1 MEKISKFL
9 NKHGFLIVIILLV
22 LVFVKQCSSS
32 NAEKRI
38 AKYQR
43 EMNSENVKR
52 DSIMTVRFD
61 EIEKKLDSTL
71 ISNGAVIDANRQTS
85 AAINNKKQNIII
97 RMDKDQK

>member
-38 AKYQR
+38 AKYQK

-61 EIEKKLDSTL
+61 EIERKLDSTL

-85 AAINNKKQNIII
+85 AAINNKKQKINFIII
-97 RMDKDQK
+97 L

>member
-38 AKYQR
+38 AKYQK
-43 EMNSENVKR
+43 EMVAETVKQ
-52 DSIMTVRFD
+52 DSILTVRFD
-61 EIEKKLDSTL
+61 EIERKLDSTL

>member
-9 NKHGFLIVIILLV
+9 NKHGFLIVIILLI

-32 NAEKRI
+32 NVEKRI
-38 AKYQR
+38 AKYQK

-61 EIEKKLDSTL
+61 EIERKLDTTR

>member
-9 NKHGFLIVIILLV
+9 NKYGFLIVIILLV

-38 AKYQR
+38 AKYQK
-43 EMNSENVKR
+43 EMNSDNVKR
-52 DSIMTVRFD
+52 DSIMSVRFD
-61 EIEKKLDSTL
+61 EIERKLDSTL

>member
-38 AKYQR
+38 AKYQK
-43 EMNSENVKR
+43 EMVAETVKQ
-52 DSIMTVRFD
+52 DSILNVRFD
-61 EIEKKLDSTL
+61 EIERKLDSTL
-71 ISNGAVIDANRQTS
+71 ISNGAVIDANKQTS

>member
-9 NKHGFLIVIILLV
+9 NKHGFLIVIILLI

-32 NAEKRI
+32 NVEKRI
-38 AKYQR
+38 AKYQNDMVA
-43 EMNSENVKR
+43 ETVKQ
-52 DSIMTVRFD
+52 DSILNVRFD
-61 EIEKKLDSTL
+61 EIERKLDSTL

>member
-38 AKYQR
+38 VKYQK

-61 EIEKKLDSTL
+61 EIERKLDSTL

>member
-9 NKHGFLIVIILLV
+9 NKHGFLIVIILLI

-32 NAEKRI
+32 NVEKRI
-38 AKYQR
+38 AKYQK

-61 EIEKKLDSTL
+61 EIERKLDSTL

>member
-9 NKHGFLIVIILLV
+9 NKHGFLIVIILLTFV
-22 LVFVKQCSSS
+22 LVKQCGSS

-38 AKYQR
+38 AKYQK
-43 EMNSENVKR
+43 EMTTESMKQ

-61 EIEKKLDSTL
+61 EIERKLDSTL

>member
-38 AKYQR
+38 AKYQK
-43 EMNSENVKR
+43 EMNSETVKR

-61 EIEKKLDSTL
+61 EIERKLDSTL

>member
-9 NKHGFLIVIILLV
+9 NKHGFLIVIILLI

-32 NAEKRI
+32 NVEKRI
-38 AKYQR
+38 AKYQK

-61 EIEKKLDSTL
+61 EIERKLDSTL
-71 ISNGAVIDANRQTS
+71 ISNGAVIDANKQTS

>member
-9 NKHGFLIVIILLV
+9 NKHGFLIAIILLR

-32 NAEKRI
+32 NVEKRI
-38 AKYQR
+38 AKYQK

-61 EIEKKLDSTL
+61 EIERKLDSTL

-85 AAINNKKQNIII
+85 VAINNKKQNIII

>member
-38 AKYQR
+38 AKYQK

-61 EIEKKLDSTL
+61 EIERKLDSTL

-85 AAINNKKQNIII
+85 AAINNKKQNIMI

>member
-38 AKYQR
+38 AKYQK
-43 EMNSENVKR
+43 EMNSDNVKR

-61 EIEKKLDSTL
+61 EIERKLDSTL

>member
-9 NKHGFLIVIILLV
+9 NKHGFLIVIILLI

-32 NAEKRI
+32 NVEKRI
-38 AKYQR
+38 AKYQK

-61 EIEKKLDSTL
+61 EIERKLDSTL

-85 AAINNKKQNIII
+85 AAIHNKKQNIII
-97 RMDKDQK
+97 RRDKDQK

>member
-38 AKYQR
+38 AKYQK

-52 DSIMTVRFD
+52 DSIMIVRFD
-61 EIEKKLDSTL
+61 EIERKLDSTL

>member
-38 AKYQR
+38 AKYQK

-61 EIEKKLDSTL
+61 EIERKLDSTL
-71 ISNGAVIDANRQTS
+71 ISNGAVIDVNRQTS

>member
-9 NKHGFLIVIILLV
+9 NKHGFLIVIILLTFV
-22 LVFVKQCSSS
+22 LVKQCSSS

-38 AKYQR
+38 AKYQK
-43 EMNSENVKR
+43 EMVTESVKR
-52 DSIMTVRFD
+52 DSIMTVRFN
-61 EIEKKLDSTL
+61 EIERKLDSTL

-97 RMDKDQK
+97 KMDKEHK

>member
-38 AKYQR
+38 AKYQK

-61 EIEKKLDSTL
+61 EIERKLDSTL

>member
-38 AKYQR
+38 AKYQK
-43 EMNSENVKR
+43 EMNSDNVKR

>member
-61 EIEKKLDSTL
+61 EIERKLDSTL